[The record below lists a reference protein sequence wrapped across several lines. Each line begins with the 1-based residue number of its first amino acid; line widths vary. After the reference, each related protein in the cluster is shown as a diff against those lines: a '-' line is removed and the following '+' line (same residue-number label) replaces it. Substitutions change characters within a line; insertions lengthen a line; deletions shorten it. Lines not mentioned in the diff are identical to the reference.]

1 MRRTSSLLIRRP
13 PAATYGFRTSA
24 FLRTIDVNA
33 PAVAGPAP
41 SPESRKMF
49 ETISETLNSGFY
61 ELTLY
66 FRTFSKTQ
74 WGVVAVASVVFGFVC
89 LKSDSWKD

>member
-1 MRRTSSLLIRRP
+1 
-13 PAATYGFRTSA
+13 
-24 FLRTIDVNA
+24 
-33 PAVAGPAP
+33 
-41 SPESRKMF
+41 MF